1 MFSTVPLESEPRTLR
16 ERITVLAIAVDR
28 SIPTHLESALRS
40 GADLE
45 IRTAATVASMLEQLG
60 DVDCL
65 VVVTPDPFADAG
77 APAPDGPDDEREPN
91 ANAALE
97 RIRSHVPDLPIVAVT
112 VVDDRDGRRESA
124 PPVDSTSRSHR
135 WTAHVPVT
143 ADDPA
148 ADLERVTRRVR
159 HLVERRRLGALS
171 RRSLAGLELA
181 QDPIAIAAPDGTLE
195 FANRRFAVQ
204 FGDDRAAF
212 PGRSW
217 RACFTD
223 ETVAHLESTAIPTV
237 ADGWRWTGRCTG
249 RRRSGETFP
258 AHVRLGGLP
267 DGSLAFVV
275 NELEAGDDGADAD
288 PSEDA
293 GDADD
298 ADRSDD
304 ARPVD

>member
-1 MFSTVPLESEPRTLR
+1 MFSRVPLESEPQTLR
-16 ERITVLAIAVDR
+16 DRITVLAIAVDR
-28 SIPTHLESALRS
+28 SLPTNLESALRS
-40 GADLE
+40 EADLE
-45 IRTAATVASMLEQLG
+45 IRTAATVASMLEQLD

-65 VVVTPDPFADAG
+65 VVVAADSSADAG
-77 APAPDGPDDEREPN
+77 ASASDEPDDERESN
-91 ANAALE
+91 ANAAGALE

-112 VVDDRDGRRESA
+112 VVDDRDGHRESTS
-124 PPVDSTSRSHR
+124 PVDSTSRSHR

-143 ADDPA
+143 ADGPA

-204 FGDDRAAF
+204 FGDDRAAL

-267 DGSLAFVV
+267 DGSLAFAVS
-275 NELEAGDDGADAD
+275 ELEAADDGPNAD
-288 PSEDA
+288 PPE
-293 GDADD
+293 GADG

-304 ARPVD
+304 SRRVD